1 MSYTVTNFKTKKSL
15 KESFAKYLEYQLISG
30 HDNLNAQPVRCFNPG
45 LGPDLAGF
53 TGKVFLEGPH
63 YPAAHTWYAE
73 AELKDGI
80 VVKVK

>member
-1 MSYTVTNFKTKKSL
+1 MAYTVTNFKTKKAL
-15 KESFAKYLEYQLISG
+15 KEAVSEWNNKPMSKDVDIGIL
-30 HDNLNAQPVRCFNPG
+30 PVRCFNPG